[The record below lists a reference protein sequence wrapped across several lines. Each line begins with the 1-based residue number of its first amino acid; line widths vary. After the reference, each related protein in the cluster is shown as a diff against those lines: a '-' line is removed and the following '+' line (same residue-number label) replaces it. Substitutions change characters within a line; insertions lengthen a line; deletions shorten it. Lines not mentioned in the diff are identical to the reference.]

1 MLCLL
6 EAALLLKKLLYF
18 TQGKS
23 QPRASLQQKLQLL
36 QTQQVHPGGCPW
48 PSTGSYFII
57 KLKQLLSL
65 LCFHPE
71 TLQTPLSFSQ
81 LVKLKPKL

>member
-1 MLCLL
+1 M
-6 EAALLLKKLLYF
+6 
-18 TQGKS
+18 
-23 QPRASLQQKLQLL
+23 
-36 QTQQVHPGGCPW
+36 
-48 PSTGSYFII
+48 

-71 TLQTPLSFSQ
+71 PQQTPLSFSQ